1 MVQGASI
8 DRGGLLP
15 SSLLAILASRGPT
28 SRADLARALDVSA
41 PTVTQIV
48 RELLA
53 RGLVVEHDTVTSQ
66 GGRPAR
72 PIGLA
77 VSAGGALGVKITHDH
92 VGVVDV
98 ALDGSTGPAST
109 IPFDPTRPDSVDRL
123 AQMLG
128 DAVTSAGQRLLG
140 VGVGVPG
147 AVDAQDSGV
156 VTAPTLGW
164 DAVPVGQLLRSR
176 LGIPVLVENDVNTLA
191 VADRL
196 YGAGREHNTYLV
208 VTIGRGIGC
217 GMVIDGS
224 IYRGAFGGAGEIGHI
239 PVEYPGGRDCSCG
252 SVGCLEAWVGD
263 AGLLRT
269 AREAHVVGRR
279 TGLSRVVDLARGG
292 DSAAQS
298 VFTDAGA
305 MLGAALAGVVH
316 TVDPEVIILSGE
328 GISAWSLWEPGF
340 VQEFRRHLLPRW
352 RAIPL
357 VVEAW
362 DETKWM
368 IGAASLVLAAPF
380 DAVGVAGIQGRLV
393 RDRLQDA
400 DGRSA

>member
-1 MVQGASI
+1 MAHGSSI

-15 SSLLAILASRGPT
+15 SSLLAMLASRGPT

-48 RELLA
+48 RDLLA
-53 RGLVVEHDTVTSQ
+53 RALVVEQATATSH

-92 VGVVDV
+92 VGVVEV
-98 ALDGSTGPAST
+98 ALDGTTGAAST
-109 IPFDPTRPDSVDRL
+109 IPFDPTRPDALDRL
-123 AQMLG
+123 AQLL
-128 DAVTSAGQRLLG
+128 DDVAASSDQRLLG

-164 DAVPVGQLLRSR
+164 DAAPVGQLLRR
-176 LGIPVLVENDVNTLA
+176 HLGIPVLVENDVNTLA

-239 PVEYPGGRDCSCG
+239 PVEYPGGRGCSCG

-269 AREAHVVGRR
+269 ARDAHVVGRR
-279 TGLSRVVDLARGG
+279 TGLNRVIELARGG
-292 DSAAQS
+292 DPGACTIFA
-298 VFTDAGA
+298 DAGA

-328 GISAWSLWEPGF
+328 GIEAWPLWEPGF

-352 RAIPL
+352 RSIPL
-357 VVEAW
+357 IVEAW

-393 RDRLQDA
+393 RDRLQDS